1 MATTPEEVWQL
12 LGELVQAQKE
22 TDRRLK
28 ELGEETDR
36 RLKELG
42 EETDRKFKEFA
53 QEADRRSQ
61 ETDRKFK
68 EFAQE
73 ADRRSQEAD
82 RRSQEADRRS
92 QETDRQLQET
102 DRQLQ
107 ETARQLRETDRQL
120 RETDRQL
127 RELDEQVKELGKQ
140 MKELGRQVGGLGA
153 KFGSFTE
160 GMAYPSMARILQEQ
174 FGMDCVG
181 PRVRRR
187 RNGQEIELDVLAYA
201 NSDRQAVYVV
211 EVKSH
216 PREESIEQMRRLLQ
230 RFPEF
235 FPEHHDK
242 ALYGILAAVDVS
254 AAVREQFLAEGLY
267 VARIEDEVFA
277 LDVPEGF
284 QARSWP

>member
-1 MATTPEEVWQL
+1 MS
-12 LGELVQAQKE
+12 
-22 TDRRLK
+22 
-28 ELGEETDR
+28 
-36 RLKELG
+36 

-53 QEADRRSQ
+53 A
-61 ETDRKFK
+61 
-68 EFAQE
+68 
-73 ADRRSQEAD
+73 EAD

-92 QETDRQLQET
+92 QETDRQLRET

-107 ETARQLRETDRQL
+107 ETDRQL

-127 RELDEQVKELGKQ
+127 QETDRQVKELGKQ
-140 MKELGRQVGGLGA
+140 IKELGRQIGGLGA

-187 RNGQEIELDVLAYA
+187 RNGQEIEIDVLAYA

-235 FPEHHDK
+235 FPEHRDK

-254 AAVREQFLAEGLY
+254 AAVRDQFLAEGLY

-284 QARSWP
+284 QGRSWA